1 MAEKENLI
9 YDVSVNTGN
18 SGQSVKGLKAE
29 LRELTQ
35 QMGTLDQNSAAFQ
48 NAAKKAG
55 ELQFKMKEVR
65 DAIEQSNPEKKF
77 VPFAR
82 AISSATSAFAGLQGA
97 MALFGN
103 ENENLQKQMVKLQ
116 AAMALSQGLNGIL
129 EARNDF
135 AELGNLVKGK
145 VVAAFTT
152 LRGALIATGLGALV
166 VILGTII
173 ANWDKLVGT
182 IEKAFPAFKVVTD
195 FFKNFSQI
203 ANGVLESVTE
213 GFKVIGEVV
222 SNIFKG
228 EFSAAI
234 DSAKNFGKRVSVAYN
249 KGYTE
254 EDTKLKKQHDIE
266 TRKKELDLLEA
277 RGKDVRKKRIELM
290 RDELSLLE
298 KGSKEYNEK
307 LIEIEK
313 ARTDLKKD
321 LEEKEKERLK
331 KKQDAINAENISR
344 AEFELNQL
352 RARGIKSLVQFDQAQ
367 EAERK
372 LLEEKLKAKQ
382 LTQAQYDR
390 ELKRMTD
397 ERTTYEKD
405 KEKERSDSIKQ
416 ANLEKLQNEIDT
428 NKEIFND
435 QTLSIDE
442 RIKALEYLHSKGI
455 SLDVDANKF
464 KQDLRI
470 KDLENQRMVINEIGN
485 TLNNLG
491 LALGANAEQQK
502 ALAIATTTIDTIVA
516 TQTAFM
522 QAQKNPISIIGPVY
536 PYIMAAGAL
545 AAGMARVRA
554 IVATPTN
561 GGGGGGMQVPASPS
575 VPSAPALNPAS
586 SSVRLQGAN
595 EPLVTRSIRT
605 ENQRVYVLE
614 SDITDTQERVN
625 MIKQKARVR

>member
-313 ARTDLKKD
+313 ARTDLK
-321 LEEKEKERLK
+321 
-331 KKQDAINAENISR
+331 
-344 AEFELNQL
+344 
-352 RARGIKSLVQFDQAQ
+352 
-367 EAERK
+367 
-372 LLEEKLKAKQ
+372 
-382 LTQAQYDR
+382 
-390 ELKRMTD
+390 
-397 ERTTYEKD
+397 
-405 KEKERSDSIKQ
+405 
-416 ANLEKLQNEIDT
+416 
-428 NKEIFND
+428 
-435 QTLSIDE
+435 
-442 RIKALEYLHSKGI
+442 
-455 SLDVDANKF
+455 
-464 KQDLRI
+464 
-470 KDLENQRMVINEIGN
+470 
-485 TLNNLG
+485 
-491 LALGANAEQQK
+491 
-502 ALAIATTTIDTIVA
+502 
-516 TQTAFM
+516 
-522 QAQKNPISIIGPVY
+522 
-536 PYIMAAGAL
+536 
-545 AAGMARVRA
+545 
-554 IVATPTN
+554 
-561 GGGGGGMQVPASPS
+561 
-575 VPSAPALNPAS
+575 
-586 SSVRLQGAN
+586 
-595 EPLVTRSIRT
+595 
-605 ENQRVYVLE
+605 
-614 SDITDTQERVN
+614 
-625 MIKQKARVR
+625 

>member
-135 AELGNLVKGK
+135 AELGNLIKGK

-561 GGGGGGMQVPASPS
+561 GGGGGMQVPASPS

>member
-331 KKQDAINAENISR
+331 KKKDAINAENISR

-372 LLEEKLKAKQ
+372 LLEEKLKAEQ

>member
-331 KKQDAINAENISR
+331 KKKDAINAENISR